1 MLEDRDYMRQTD
13 YYRSGLSLT
22 VALLMANVLVFLVE
36 CLLSPTPMRLR
47 PDNAFFYQ
55 YFALS
60 LEGLEHGYVWQLFT
74 YQFMHSSLLHIFL
87 NCWAIYVFGRVLEE
101 ALGPGKFLALYFSS
115 GVVGGLVQMLGAFV
129 WPGHI
134 GLEPVVGASAAAL
147 GLVAAFAALYPEQ
160 ELTLLL
166 FFVLPVTLR
175 AKYLLWGTALLS
187 LCCILFPDSGLA
199 MLIGGNIAHA
209 AHLGGMLMGVVF
221 VRHFIQGRWQW
232 PPWGTALLRRVR
244 PREFV
249 TTRAGK
255 GKFWRSAA
263 NQPEEDL
270 STDEFVKSE
279 VDPILDKISAH
290 GIQSLT
296 AREREI
302 LEKARSKM
310 GKH

>member
-1 MLEDRDYMRQTD
+1 M
-13 YYRSGLSLT
+13 
-22 VALLMANVLVFLVE
+22 
-36 CLLSPTPMRLR
+36 
-47 PDNAFFYQ
+47 
-55 YFALS
+55 
-60 LEGLEHGYVWQLFT
+60 
-74 YQFMHSSLLHIFL
+74 SSI
-87 NCWAIYVFGRVLEE
+87 AVI
-101 ALGPGKFLALYFSS
+101 
-115 GVVGGLVQMLGAFV
+115 GA
-129 WPGHI
+129 G
-134 GLEPVVGASAAAL
+134 S
-147 GLVAAFAALYPEQ
+147 
-160 ELTLLL
+160 
-166 FFVLPVTLR
+166 
-175 AKYLLWGTALLS
+175 WGTALS
-187 LCCILFPDSGLA
+187 
-199 MLIGGNIAHA
+199 
-209 AHLGGMLMGVVF
+209 
-221 VRHFIQGRWQW
+221 
-232 PPWGTALLRRVR
+232 RRVR